1 MSDAKLTHF
10 VKGSN
15 SNVFLS
21 TLENTVIAAKLYN
34 SSALAQ
40 SVLLAFSLPL
50 VIIYKT
56 LIGNNM
62 SILLVQCLEYN
73 SSKYPCIEEMK

>member
-21 TLENTVIAAKLYN
+21 TLENTVIAAKLCN

-62 SILLVQCLEYN
+62 SILLVQCLGYN
-73 SSKYPCIEEMK
+73 SSKYPCIEDMK